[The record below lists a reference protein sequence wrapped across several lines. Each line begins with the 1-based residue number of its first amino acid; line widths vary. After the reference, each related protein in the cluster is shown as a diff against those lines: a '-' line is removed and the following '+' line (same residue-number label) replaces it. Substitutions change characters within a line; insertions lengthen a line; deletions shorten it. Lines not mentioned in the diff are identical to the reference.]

1 VLARY
6 IMILKIDSEM
16 KVIQS
21 WAYPANNYTVGSF
34 VLRLFNDAYQLHR
47 LYSKTGNE
55 RMIMNDELR

>member
-1 VLARY
+1 
-6 IMILKIDSEM
+6 MILKIDSEM